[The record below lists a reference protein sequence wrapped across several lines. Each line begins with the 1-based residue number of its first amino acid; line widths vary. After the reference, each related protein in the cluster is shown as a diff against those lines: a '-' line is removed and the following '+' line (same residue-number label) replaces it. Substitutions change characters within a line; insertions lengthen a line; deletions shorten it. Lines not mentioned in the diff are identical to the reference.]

1 MDYTSSE
8 HINPFDEK
16 NPDFWMKAEHLG
28 RYLYAAHTIKKY
40 KKANSGKTHNH
51 MDVGCAN
58 GYGLK
63 ILAKTSG
70 NLTGVDYN
78 KDALKKAQKTCP
90 DATLHHLD
98 MDTTGLTTLKE
109 APFTS
114 ITAFEVLE
122 HLEDPKKTTDEL
134 SQLLVKG
141 GLLLASFPN
150 PTYERLD
157 ETGTPENPYHH
168 HAQSLEESTKMFVD
182 AGFEVK
188 QTLGQ
193 PLCNQLFSRERNL
206 YKNGTITEKPFSKK
220 ELNSPNGLENL
231 ANLLAW
237 PEEGNLQKSYTF
249 IFELIKK

>member
-1 MDYTSSE
+1 MDYFSSE
-8 HINPFDEK
+8 YINPFDEK

-28 RYLYAAHTIKKY
+28 RYLYAAHRLEKFAKSR
-40 KKANSGKTHNH
+40 AGADLSHL
-51 MDVGCAN
+51 DVGCAN

-63 ILAKTSG
+63 ILTNSAK

-78 KDALKKAQKTCP
+78 KDALKKAAKTCP
-90 DATLHHLD
+90 EATLHHLD
-98 MDTTGLTTLKE
+98 MDKTSLTNIQE

-122 HLEDPKKTTDEL
+122 HLEDPKKTTREL
-134 SQLLVKG
+134 SHLLIKG

-168 HAQSLEESTKMFVD
+168 HAQTLEESTKMFED

-206 YKNGTITEKPFSKK
+206 HKNGTITEKPFSNPA
-220 ELNSPNGLENL
+220 LNTPDRIQTL
-231 ANLLAW
+231 ANLFAW
-237 PEEGNLQKSYTF
+237 PEETNLEKSYTF